1 MTTTT
6 KILLV
11 SVLVLLISTEVHGQS
26 IKVVAG
32 NTLAGAAN
40 GAVVGLGVMGLQND
54 AELTPLRIGVGIG
67 TLYGIG
73 MGIYDLAEMG
83 IGSDLYQVE
92 GIFNTADYS
101 SIIVLL
107 DTFYGGVAGSIVGV
121 AISLIVDSPLREGI
135 RVGGGIGVIG
145 GFGFG
150 LIDALSM
157 SHKSGTFD
165 PNFTSDRLAPGL
177 INIVGSENI
186 NIGLFNPSLATNPY
200 IEKGT
205 ERLQTKVSQTL
216 DIANLRIY
224 F

>member
-1 MTTTT
+1 MTSTA
-6 KILLV
+6 KILFV
-11 SVLVLLISTEVHGQS
+11 TVLVLLIHTLAHSQS

-32 NTLAGAAN
+32 STLAGAAN
-40 GAVVGLGVMGLQND
+40 GALIGLGVIGLQND
-54 AELTPLRIGVGIG
+54 ADLTPLRVGVGVG

-73 MGIYDLAEMG
+73 MGIYDVAEMG
-83 IGSDLYQVE
+83 TGSDFYQVE
-92 GIFNTADYS
+92 GVFNTADYS

-150 LIDALSM
+150 LIDALSL
-157 SHKSGTFD
+157 SHRSGTFD
-165 PNFTSDRLAPGL
+165 PNLASDRLAPGL
-177 INIVGSENI
+177 INIVGSDNI
-186 NIGLFNPSLATNPY
+186 NIGLFNPSFTTNPY
-200 IEKGT
+200 LEKGT
-205 ERLQTKVSQTL
+205 ERFRTRVSQTVE
-216 DIANLRIY
+216 IATLRVY